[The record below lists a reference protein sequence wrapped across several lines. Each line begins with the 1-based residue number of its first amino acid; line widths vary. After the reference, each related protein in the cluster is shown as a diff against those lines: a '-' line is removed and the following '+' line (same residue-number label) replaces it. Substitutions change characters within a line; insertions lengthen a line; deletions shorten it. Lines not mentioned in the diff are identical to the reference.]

1 MAFMVIDKHNLIKLS
16 RDRSARWGSGLF
28 WVDGVNFVDQAI
40 KKGWEIDTL
49 VYLADKLDTEF
60 KHSVI
65 HSVPKDKRLLIGHVI
80 YEKLAYKGDIQ
91 GIGAVVKMKSDKD
104 KILPGNG
111 VVLENT
117 QYAGNLGTIMRTAL
131 GFNIKNIY
139 LVGKTV
145 DPFSPEVVR
154 SSMGAIFG
162 VNIVLID
169 DLSVFSNSR
178 NIALSLDADASDFR
192 NYKHDGD
199 FLLWLGHE
207 GRGLTPQAKAVCQTK
222 LKIAISKD
230 IDSLNIAEACAIAL
244 YEFNAD
250 PSLPGGQSS

>member
-1 MAFMVIDKHNLIKLS
+1 MVIDKHSLIKLS
-16 RDRSARWGSGLF
+16 RDRSIRWGSGLF

-65 HSVPKDKRLLIGHVI
+65 HAVPKENRLLIGHAI
-80 YEKLAYKGDIQ
+80 YEKLAFKGDIQ
-91 GIGAVVKMKSDKD
+91 GIGAVVKMRSDKD

-131 GFNIKNIY
+131 GFGVKNIY

-162 VNIVLID
+162 MNIVLID
-169 DLSVFSNSR
+169 DLNVLNNQN
-178 NIALSLDADASDFR
+178 NIALSLDQDSI
-192 NYKHDGD
+192 
-199 FLLWLGHE
+199 LLTSNIQHPTSFNIWLGHE
-207 GRGLTPQAKAVCQTK
+207 GRGLTPQSKLMCQSK
-222 LKIAISKD
+222 LKIAISPD
-230 IDSLNIAEACAIAL
+230 IDSLNIAEAAAIAL
-244 YEFNAD
+244 YEFTLDRRVSN
-250 PSLPGGQSS
+250 G

>member
-1 MAFMVIDKHNLIKLS
+1 MLMDKHKLIKLS

-65 HSVPKDKRLLIGHVI
+65 HAVPKDNRMLIGHAV
-80 YEKLAYKGDIQ
+80 YEKLAYKGDIR

-104 KILPGNG
+104 KVLPGNG

-131 GFNIKNIY
+131 GFGVKNIY

-154 SSMGAIFG
+154 ASMGAIFG
-162 VNIVLID
+162 MNIVLID
-169 DLSVFSNSR
+169 DLSILSNSI
-178 NIALSLDADASDFR
+178 NIALSLDSDSQ
-192 NYKHDGD
+192 
-199 FLLWLGHE
+199 LLTSNFQHPPSWHLWFGHE
-207 GRGLTPQAKAVCQTK
+207 GRGLTPQAKALCQTK
-222 LKIAISKD
+222 LKIAISPD

-244 YEFNAD
+244 YEFTT
-250 PSLPGGQSS
+250 

>member
-1 MAFMVIDKHNLIKLS
+1 MDKHQLIKLS
-16 RDRSARWGSGLF
+16 KDRSARWGSGLF

-65 HSVPKDKRLLIGHVI
+65 HAVPKEKRLLVGHAV

-91 GIGAVVKMKSDKD
+91 GIGAVVKIKSQKD
-104 KILPGNG
+104 KLLAGSG
-111 VVLENT
+111 LVLENT

-131 GFNIKNIY
+131 GFGVKNIY

-154 SSMGAIFG
+154 ASMGAIFG
-162 VNIVLID
+162 MNIVLID
-169 DLSVFSNSR
+169 DLNILSYSN
-178 NIALSLDADASDFR
+178 NVALSLDTDSQLLTSNFQYPPSW
-192 NYKHDGD
+192 N
-199 FLLWLGHE
+199 LWLGHE
-207 GRGLTPQAKAVCQTK
+207 GRGLTPQAKAMCQTK
-222 LKIAISKD
+222 LKIKISSD
-230 IDSLNIAEACAIAL
+230 IDSLNIAEAVAIAL
-244 YEFNAD
+244 YEFTAD
-250 PSLPGGQSS
+250 SSLSGG

>member
-1 MAFMVIDKHNLIKLS
+1 MVIDKHNLIKLS

-40 KKGWEIDTL
+40 KKGWEIETL

-104 KILPGNG
+104 KVLPGNG

-131 GFNIKNIY
+131 GFGVKNIY

-154 SSMGAIFG
+154 ASMGAIFG
-162 VNIVLID
+162 MNIVLID
-169 DLSVFSNSR
+169 DLNVLSNQS
-178 NIALSLDADASDFR
+178 NIALSLDTDAQ
-192 NYKHDGD
+192 
-199 FLLWLGHE
+199 LLTSNIQHPTSFNIWLGHE

-222 LKIAISKD
+222 LKIKISPD

-244 YEFNAD
+244 YEFSTNT
-250 PSLPGGQSS
+250 SLSGGQSS

>member
-1 MAFMVIDKHNLIKLS
+1 MLIDKHNLIKLS
-16 RDRSARWGSGLF
+16 RDRSARWGSSLF

-65 HSVPKDKRLLIGHVI
+65 HAIPKDKRMLIGHAV

-91 GIGAVVKMKSDKD
+91 GIGAVVKMKSEKD
-104 KILPGNG
+104 KILPGSG
-111 VVLENT
+111 IVLENT

-131 GFNIKNIY
+131 GFGVKNIY

-162 VNIVLID
+162 INIILID
-169 DLSVFSNSR
+169 DLNVLSSQN
-178 NIALSLDADASDFR
+178 NIALSLDSDSQFLVSTFQHPASW
-192 NYKHDGD
+192 
-199 FLLWLGHE
+199 LLWLGHE
-207 GRGLTPQAKAVCQTK
+207 GRGLTPQAKVMCQTK
-222 LKIAISKD
+222 LKIAISAD
-230 IDSLNIAEACAIAL
+230 IDSLNIAEAAAIAL
-244 YEFNAD
+244 YEFTAD
-250 PSLPGGQSS
+250 TSLPGR